1 MKKTF
6 KIVYIV
12 LFFLMLC
19 LPMALM
25 PFFKNDAR
33 LEKRALAKRPSYLAD
48 GRLNLDFSDQFEAWV
63 NDSLPLRAK
72 VLTVSN
78 YLQGE
83 LLHGQTS
90 NVIDGRDGWLFFA
103 SEAPDY
109 MGTNLLSDS
118 QIRSMAIT
126 LSLLQEQTEA
136 NGGHFLFVPVPNKSS
151 VYGAYMPARYAK
163 SDVSN
168 LTRLTALMPEYDVA
182 FADLLQILSERK
194 EEGLYHRRDSHW
206 NYRGALMAADVILTG
221 LDRPHDSHA
230 DASWTVEQNWRGDL
244 EQLLLPAGTGLDAQV
259 YYDIPHADF
268 VFTRPQGVRDT
279 LAQLENFMSDRE
291 DHDDHFSTQ
300 NKVLTDGSNLFM
312 ARDSF
317 GRALLPYMIDRYET
331 ATFRRMDAP

>member
-19 LPMALM
+19 LPLALM
-25 PFFKNDAR
+25 PFFKNDAK
-33 LEKRALAKRPSYLAD
+33 LEKRALAKRPSYLVD
-48 GRLNLDFSDQFEAWV
+48 GRLNLDFSDQFESWV

-109 MGTNLLSDS
+109 MGTNLLTDD

-136 NGGHFLFVPVPNKSS
+136 NGGNFLFVPVPNKSS
-151 VYGAYMPARYAK
+151 VYSEYMPARYAK
-163 SDVSN
+163 GSASN
-168 LTRLTALMPEYDVA
+168 LTRLTAIMPEYDIA
-182 FADLLQILSERK
+182 FADMLKIMTEQKS
-194 EEGLYHRRDSHW
+194 EGLYHRRDSHW

-221 LDRPHDSHA
+221 LGRPHDSQA
-230 DASWTVEQNWRGDL
+230 DAAFTVEQIWRGDL
-244 EQLLLPAGTGLDAQV
+244 EQLLLGNRNVL
-259 YYDIPHADF
+259 YEL
-268 VFTRPQGVRDT
+268 VR
-279 LAQLENFMSDRE
+279 L
-291 DHDDHFSTQ
+291 
-300 NKVLTDGSNLFM
+300 
-312 ARDSF
+312 
-317 GRALLPYMIDRYET
+317 
-331 ATFRRMDAP
+331 